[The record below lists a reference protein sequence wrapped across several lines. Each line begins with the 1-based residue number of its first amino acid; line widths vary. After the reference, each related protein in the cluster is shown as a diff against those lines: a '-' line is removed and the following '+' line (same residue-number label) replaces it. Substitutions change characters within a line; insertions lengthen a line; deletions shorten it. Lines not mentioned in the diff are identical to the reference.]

1 MNGRSLNMAEECSI
15 YVSLV
20 PENSCKFERHKLSS
34 VKLDD
39 KVSALHTKVAELFG
53 KDIGDLELV
62 FLGKILKQ
70 DDTLEACGIKS
81 GMTVFA
87 YPHYEIEKPSCT
99 LDMQDIPMIAFGTA
113 LVNPAFRTVLQSL
126 KDPDVLENVMAANPA
141 LADDPIAIGI
151 LQDPELMTLLANP
164 NFLRKMA
171 ESHPALVEAAVQIA
185 VSFHEEGA
193 ASGRS
198 TSPPPEVSY
207 SLEALSDDEDME
219 GQLDQ
224 AGPGEAGLFSPNRIT
239 PAQLAAALA
248 AAAANP
254 AGSGSSSPP
263 AATGSPLI
271 PPSPRLHA
279 PPSTPRNPITS
290 EMLNSAVQTALLGN
304 LSAPSNPAVPVP
316 SGQPLSSPGVAT
328 GAAPE
333 VADTAV
339 TYQNQLQQ
347 LRDMGIANDAASL
360 QALVATGG
368 DVQAALELLFADFGD
383 NDAANVPT

>member
-1 MNGRSLNMAEECSI
+1 MAEECSI

-70 DDTLEACGIKS
+70 DDTLEASGIKS

-87 YPHYEIEKPSCT
+87 YPHYEIEKPTCT

-141 LADDPIAIGI
+141 LADDPVAVGI

-193 ASGRS
+193 ASKRS

-219 GQLDQ
+219 GQLEQ
-224 AGPGEAGLFSPNRIT
+224 AGPGEGGLFSPNRIT

-254 AGSGSSSPP
+254 AGSGSASPP

-290 EMLNSAVQTALLGN
+290 EMLNSAVQTALGT
-304 LSAPSNPAVPVP
+304 LSAPSNPAATAPAA
-316 SGQPLSSPGVAT
+316 QPPSSP

-333 VADTAV
+333 AADPAV

-347 LRDMGIANDAASL
+347 LRDMGIANDAASV

-383 NDAANVPT
+383 NDASNVAT

>member
-1 MNGRSLNMAEECSI
+1 MADEWSI

-34 VKLDD
+34 LKLDD
-39 KVSALHTKVAELFG
+39 KVSALQTKVAELFD
-53 KDIGDLELV
+53 KKIGDLELV
-62 FLGKILKQ
+62 FLGKVLKE

-87 YPHYEIEKPSCT
+87 YPHHELMKPTCT
-99 LDMQDIPMIAFGTA
+99 LDMQDIPVIAFGTA

-126 KDPDVLENVMAANPA
+126 KDPDVLENVMAATPA
-141 LADDPIAIGI
+141 LADDPVAVGI

-164 NFLRKMA
+164 TFLRKMA

-198 TSPPPEVSY
+198 ASPAPEVSY
-207 SLEALSDDEDME
+207 SLEALSDDDDME
-219 GQLDQ
+219 GPVDQ
-224 AGPGEAGLFSPNRIT
+224 GTPGGSGMFSPNRIT

-254 AGSGSSSPP
+254 AAAGSGSSSPP
-263 AATGSPLI
+263 PATGSPLI

-279 PPSTPRNPITS
+279 PPSTPRNPITH
-290 EMLNSAVQTALLGN
+290 EMLNSAVQTALG
-304 LSAPSNPAVPVP
+304 LSVPGNPATASSP
-316 SGQPLSSPGVAT
+316 STLSSSPG
-328 GAAPE
+328 GLP
-333 VADTAV
+333 ADLVDPAV
-339 TYQNQLQQ
+339 TYQSQLQQ
-347 LRDMGIANDAASL
+347 LRDMGLSNDAASVR
-360 QALVATGG
+360 ALVATSG
-368 DVQAALELLFADFGD
+368 DVQAALELLFGD
-383 NDAANVPT
+383 ATDVDVGT

>member
-1 MNGRSLNMAEECSI
+1 MASDECCI

-20 PENSCKFERHKLSS
+20 PENTCKFERHKLSCL
-34 VKLDD
+34 KLED

-70 DDTLEACGIKS
+70 DDTLEASGIKF

-87 YPHYEIEKPSCT
+87 YPHHELEKPTCT
-99 LDMQDIPMIAFGTA
+99 LDMQDVPMIAFGTA
-113 LVNPAFRTVLQSL
+113 LVNPAFRTMLQSL
-126 KDPDVLENVMAANPA
+126 KDPEVLENVMAANPA
-141 LADDPIAIGI
+141 LADDPVAVGI

-207 SLEALSDDEDME
+207 SLEALSDDEELE
-219 GQLDQ
+219 GQLEQ
-224 AGPGEAGLFSPNRIT
+224 PAAAGSGLFSPNRIT

-254 AGSGSSSPP
+254 GGSGSSSPP
-263 AATGSPLI
+263 AASGSPLI

-290 EMLNSAVQTALLGN
+290 DMLNSAVQTALGSLAPPPN
-304 LSAPSNPAVPVP
+304 ASAAAPPA
-316 SGQPLSSPGVAT
+316 SSPA
-328 GAAPE
+328 GAAPAE
-333 VADTAV
+333 VTDPAV

-347 LRDMGIANDAASL
+347 LRDMGIANDATCL

-368 DVQAALELLFADFGD
+368 DVQAALELLFSDFGD
-383 NDAANVPT
+383 NDPANMAA

>member
-1 MNGRSLNMAEECSI
+1 MASDECCI

-20 PENSCKFERHKLSS
+20 PENTCKFERHKLSCL
-34 VKLDD
+34 KLED

-53 KDIGDLELV
+53 KDASDLELV

-70 DDTLEACGIKS
+70 DDTLEASGIKF

-87 YPHYEIEKPSCT
+87 YPHHE
-99 LDMQDIPMIAFGTA
+99 L
-113 LVNPAFRTVLQSL
+113 
-126 KDPDVLENVMAANPA
+126 
-141 LADDPIAIGI
+141 GI

-207 SLEALSDDEDME
+207 SLEALSDDEELE
-219 GQLDQ
+219 GQLEQ
-224 AGPGEAGLFSPNRIT
+224 PPTAGSGLFSPNRIT

-254 AGSGSSSPP
+254 GGSGSSSPP
-263 AATGSPLI
+263 AASGSPLI

-290 EMLNSAVQTALLGN
+290 DMLNSAVQTALGSLAPPPN
-304 LSAPSNPAVPVP
+304 ASA
-316 SGQPLSSPGVAT
+316 
-328 GAAPE
+328 AAPTSPSPAGAPAAE
-333 VADTAV
+333 VADPAV

-347 LRDMGIANDAASL
+347 LRDMGIANDATCL
-360 QALVATGG
+360 QALIATGG
-368 DVQAALELLFADFGD
+368 DVQAALELLFSDFGD
-383 NDAANVPT
+383 NDPANMPT

>member
-1 MNGRSLNMAEECSI
+1 MADEWSI

-34 VKLDD
+34 LKLDD
-39 KVSALHTKVAELFG
+39 KVSALQTKVAELFD
-53 KDIGDLELV
+53 KKIGDLELV
-62 FLGKILKQ
+62 FLGKVLKE

-87 YPHYEIEKPSCT
+87 YPHHELGKPTCT
-99 LDMQDIPMIAFGTA
+99 LDMQDIPVIAFGTA

-126 KDPDVLENVMAANPA
+126 KDPDVLENVMAATPA
-141 LADDPIAIGI
+141 LADDPVAVGI

-164 NFLRKMA
+164 TFLRKMA

-198 TSPPPEVSY
+198 ASPAPEVSY
-207 SLEALSDDEDME
+207 SLEALSDDDDME
-219 GQLDQ
+219 GPTDQ
-224 AGPGEAGLFSPNRIT
+224 GTPGGSGMFSPNRIT

-254 AGSGSSSPP
+254 AAAGSGSSSPP
-263 AATGSPLI
+263 PATGSPLI

-279 PPSTPRNPITS
+279 PPSTPRNPITH
-290 EMLNSAVQTALLGN
+290 EMLNSAVQTALG
-304 LSAPSNPAVPVP
+304 LSVPGNPATASSP
-316 SGQPLSSPGVAT
+316 STLSSSPGGLPPDLVDP
-328 GAAPE
+328 AA
-333 VADTAV
+333 
-339 TYQNQLQQ
+339 TYQSQLQQ
-347 LRDMGIANDAASL
+347 LRDMGLSNDAASVR
-360 QALVATGG
+360 ALVATNG
-368 DVQAALELLFADFGD
+368 DVQAALELLFGD
-383 NDAANVPT
+383 VTDVDVGT

>member
-1 MNGRSLNMAEECSI
+1 MAEEWII

-34 VKLDD
+34 LKLDD
-39 KVSALHTKVAELFG
+39 KVSALQTKVAELFD
-53 KDIGDLELV
+53 KKIGDLELV
-62 FLGKILKQ
+62 FLGKVLKE

-87 YPHYEIEKPSCT
+87 YPHHELMKPTCT
-99 LDMQDIPMIAFGTA
+99 LDMQDIPVIAFGTA

-126 KDPDVLENVMAANPA
+126 KDPDVLENVMAATPA
-141 LADDPIAIGI
+141 LADDPVAVGI

-164 NFLRKMA
+164 TFLRKMA

-198 TSPPPEVSY
+198 ASPAPEVSY
-207 SLEALSDDEDME
+207 SLEALSDDDDME
-219 GQLDQ
+219 GPTDQ
-224 AGPGEAGLFSPNRIT
+224 GTPGGSGMFSPNRIT

-254 AGSGSSSPP
+254 AAAGSGSSSPP
-263 AATGSPLI
+263 PATGSPLI

-279 PPSTPRNPITS
+279 PPSTPRNPITH
-290 EMLNSAVQTALLGN
+290 EMLNSAVQTALG
-304 LSAPSNPAVPVP
+304 LSVPGNPATASSP
-316 SGQPLSSPGVAT
+316 STLSSSPGGLPPDLVDP
-328 GAAPE
+328 AA
-333 VADTAV
+333 
-339 TYQNQLQQ
+339 TYQSQLQQ
-347 LRDMGIANDAASL
+347 LRDMGLSNDAASVR
-360 QALVATGG
+360 ALVATNG
-368 DVQAALELLFADFGD
+368 DVQAALELLFGD
-383 NDAANVPT
+383 VTDVDVGT

>member
-1 MNGRSLNMAEECSI
+1 MADEWVI

-34 VKLDD
+34 LKLDD
-39 KVSALHTKVAELFG
+39 KVSALQTKVAELFD
-53 KDIGDLELV
+53 KKIGDLELV
-62 FLGKILKQ
+62 FLGKVLKE

-87 YPHYEIEKPSCT
+87 YPHHELVKPTCT
-99 LDMQDIPMIAFGTA
+99 LDMQDIPVIAFGTA

-126 KDPDVLENVMAANPA
+126 KDPDVLENVMAATPA
-141 LADDPIAIGI
+141 LADDPVAVGI

-164 NFLRKMA
+164 TFLRKMA

-198 TSPPPEVSY
+198 ASPAPEVSY
-207 SLEALSDDEDME
+207 SLEALSDDDDME
-219 GQLDQ
+219 GPTDQ
-224 AGPGEAGLFSPNRIT
+224 GTPGGSGMFSPNRIT

-254 AGSGSSSPP
+254 AAAGSGSSSPP
-263 AATGSPLI
+263 PATGSPLI

-279 PPSTPRNPITS
+279 PPSTPRNPITH
-290 EMLNSAVQTALLGN
+290 EMLNSAVQTALG
-304 LSAPSNPAVPVP
+304 LSVPGNPATASSP
-316 SGQPLSSPGVAT
+316 STLSSSPGGLPPDLVDP
-328 GAAPE
+328 AA
-333 VADTAV
+333 
-339 TYQNQLQQ
+339 TYQSQLQQ
-347 LRDMGIANDAASL
+347 LRDMGLSNDAASVR
-360 QALVATGG
+360 ALVATNG
-368 DVQAALELLFADFGD
+368 DVQAALELLFGD
-383 NDAANVPT
+383 VSDVDVGT

>member
-1 MNGRSLNMAEECSI
+1 MADEWSI

-34 VKLDD
+34 LKLDD
-39 KVSALHTKVAELFG
+39 KVSALQSKVAELFD
-53 KDIGDLELV
+53 KKIGDLELV
-62 FLGKILKQ
+62 FLGKVLKG

-87 YPHYEIEKPSCT
+87 YPHHELVKPACT
-99 LDMQDIPMIAFGTA
+99 LDMQDIPVIAFGTA

-126 KDPDVLENVMAANPA
+126 KDPDVLENVMAATPA
-141 LADDPIAIGI
+141 LADDPVAVGI

-164 NFLRKMA
+164 TFLRKMA
-171 ESHPALVEAAVQIA
+171 DSHPALVEAAVQIA

-198 TSPPPEVSY
+198 ASPPPEVSY

-219 GQLDQ
+219 GNADQ
-224 AGPGEAGLFSPNRIT
+224 GTPSGSGMFSPNRIT

-263 AATGSPLI
+263 PATGSPLI

-279 PPSTPRNPITS
+279 PPSTPRNPITH
-290 EMLNSAVQTALLGN
+290 EMLNSAVQTALGLAVPG
-304 LSAPSNPAVPVP
+304 NPATASSP
-316 SGQPLSSPGVAT
+316 SALSSSP
-328 GAAPE
+328 AAGGGGLP
-333 VADTAV
+333 ADLVEPAV
-339 TYQNQLQQ
+339 TYQSQLQQ
-347 LRDMGIANDAASL
+347 LRDMGLSNDAASVR
-360 QALVATGG
+360 ALVATNG
-368 DVQAALELLFADFGD
+368 DVQAALELLFGD
-383 NDAANVPT
+383 ASDVDVVT

>member
-1 MNGRSLNMAEECSI
+1 MADEWSI

-34 VKLDD
+34 LKLDD
-39 KVSALHTKVAELFG
+39 KVSALQTKVAELFD
-53 KDIGDLELV
+53 KKIGDLELV
-62 FLGKILKQ
+62 FLGKVLKE

-87 YPHYEIEKPSCT
+87 YPHHELVKPTCT
-99 LDMQDIPMIAFGTA
+99 LDMQDIPVIAFGTA

-126 KDPDVLENVMAANPA
+126 KDPDVLENVMAATPA
-141 LADDPIAIGI
+141 LADDPVAVGI

-164 NFLRKMA
+164 TFLRKMA

-198 TSPPPEVSY
+198 ASPAPEVSY
-207 SLEALSDDEDME
+207 SLEALSDDDDME
-219 GQLDQ
+219 GPTDQ
-224 AGPGEAGLFSPNRIT
+224 GTPGGSGMFSPNRIT

-254 AGSGSSSPP
+254 AAAGSGSSSPP
-263 AATGSPLI
+263 PATGSPLI

-279 PPSTPRNPITS
+279 PPSTPRNPITH
-290 EMLNSAVQTALLGN
+290 EMLNSAVQTALG
-304 LSAPSNPAVPVP
+304 LSVPGNPATASSP
-316 SGQPLSSPGVAT
+316 STLSSSPGGLPPDLVDP
-328 GAAPE
+328 AA
-333 VADTAV
+333 
-339 TYQNQLQQ
+339 TYQSQLQQ
-347 LRDMGIANDAASL
+347 LRDMGLSNDAASVR
-360 QALVATGG
+360 ALVATNG
-368 DVQAALELLFADFGD
+368 DVQAALELLFGD
-383 NDAANVPT
+383 VTDVDVGT